1 MTGLLPNLIT
11 LLRIPLGLAS
21 AFQIIQ
27 ENWSLALL
35 LFVLAAFTDYLDG
48 ALAKLFDQKSELG
61 EKILEPLSDA
71 TMIIAPLAALNYLF
85 RFLNWRLAIPLT
97 ILMLAIYTTTKI
109 WKDLNLEGILM
120 PLFSIA
126 YGITTVSISFTLAN
140 HISLTTKWFV
150 VLFFSMA
157 AWLKRERIRELLF
170 PASAQ
175 QAPKESKR

>member
-1 MTGLLPNLIT
+1 MTSFLPNLIT

-27 ENWSLALL
+27 ENWSSALL

-48 ALAKLFDQKSELG
+48 ALAKLLDQESELG

-85 RFLNWRLAIPLT
+85 RFLNWWLAIPLT
-97 ILMLAIYTTTKI
+97 VLMLTIYAIISI
-109 WKDLNLEGILM
+109 WKKLNLEDILM
-120 PLFSIA
+120 PLFSIT
-126 YGITTVSISFTLAN
+126 YGIATVSISFTLAN

-150 VLFFSMA
+150 VLFFSVA
-157 AWLKRERIRELLF
+157 AWLKRKRIRELLF
-170 PASAQ
+170 PASVQ
-175 QAPKESKR
+175 QVPKENKR